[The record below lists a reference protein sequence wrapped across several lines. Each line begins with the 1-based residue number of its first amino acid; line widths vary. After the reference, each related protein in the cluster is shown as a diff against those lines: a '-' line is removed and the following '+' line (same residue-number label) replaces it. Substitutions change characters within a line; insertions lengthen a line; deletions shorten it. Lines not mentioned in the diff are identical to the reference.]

1 MKRKLLSTILCMAL
15 ATGLL
20 SGCGGKETDGTADST
35 GGTAESV
42 EEAGGDTAAAG
53 GENADAQTDGAE
65 STGEQKF
72 EKTVTLS
79 YLTWTYADRTD
90 STDKWIDDCLERFN
104 IKIELQNAPGDDYFT
119 TFKAKM
125 AADELPDLVG
135 VHSITPRYET
145 ASTQIKEDTFIDVSD
160 LENVGK
166 YPQEV
171 LDTLKINGKLF
182 YVPTTQNTMGVLYN
196 KTVFEE
202 NGLSVPGNYEE
213 FVSVMETLKGAGT
226 PPLAG
231 SFADAWTAQIIP
243 FIAFDSYVLRN
254 DPDVAKKLYDVE
266 TNESTL
272 RWSDL
277 GEGIDKTLGLTKE
290 WIDAGY
296 FSNDPIGTDANTACQ
311 LLATGKAAMFIT
323 GCWEYSVAAQAAEDP
338 SVIGFFPLPLNEPE
352 EELILPVT
360 ASEGICINSA
370 SENLE
375 AAKIALNYYLSEEI
389 QELVIA
395 EVGGL
400 PLNSQLEATDEFSQ
414 EVIDSMDNCRA
425 DMNGFYSRS
434 AAGYMLPKASSFNRP
449 DELASLAGGYSTP
462 EEFCQRADA
471 AVAEIADIK

>member
-1 MKRKLLSTILCMAL
+1 MRRKLLSTILCMAL
-15 ATGLL
+15 TAGLL
-20 SGCGGKETDGTADST
+20 SGCGGKGADGNADSDDRA
-35 GGTAESV
+35 AES
-42 EEAGGDTAAAG
+42 AGETKEDSA
-53 GENADAQTDGAE
+53 AE
-65 STGEQKF
+65 SGKDADTQAAPAEGAGEQKF

-79 YLTWTYADRTD
+79 YLTWTYADRTA

-160 LENVGK
+160 LENTGK
-166 YPQEV
+166 YPQEI

-196 KTVFEE
+196 KAVFEE
-202 NGLSVPGNYEE
+202 NGISVPGNYEE
-213 FVSVMETLKGAGT
+213 FVNVMETLKGAGT

-254 DPDVAKKLYDVE
+254 DPDVARKLYNVE

-277 GEGIDKTLGLTKE
+277 GEGIDKTLGLTKK

-338 SVIGFFPLPLNEPE
+338 SIIGFFPLPLNEPG

-360 ASEGICINSA
+360 ASEGICINST

-400 PLNSQLEATDEFSQ
+400 PLNSQLKATDQFSQ
-414 EVIDSMDNCRA
+414 EVIDSMGSCRA